1 MEAWRVT
8 SGDEKHAFESLILT
22 SSSHS
27 SSISRIAR
35 IEPPLDREDSG
46 LTGEFMLISA
56 FSFFF
61 ACWILPCVLIVSVGE
76 SHRHIDNAFRTRFGL
91 GSLLAMISQSNYQS
105 VCPLFVVL
113 FGFFFLSSCL
123 AVSFCVWSACVS
135 VFVCEIC
142 LQLDMG
148 R

>member
-91 GSLLAMISQSNYQS
+91 IAAGHDLPIELSISVSVVCGFVWFFFFVELSGGQFLRLVS
-105 VCPLFVVL
+105 VCL
-113 FGFFFLSSCL
+113 G
-123 AVSFCVWSACVS
+123 FCV
-135 VFVCEIC
+135 
-142 LQLDMG
+142 
-148 R
+148 